1 MSDFSRQNVG
11 SGTPWEDVA
20 GYSRA
25 VRIGDQ
31 VFISGTTAHD
41 ESGRLQ
47 GGQDAYAQA
56 AYILRKIATALQRA
70 GASLE
75 DVVRTRVYV
84 VRLDDWRDVAR
95 AHGDVFGHI
104 RPANTLVQ
112 VAGLV
117 DGPLVDIEADATL
130 QPEERRAARIAAL
143 APLRVQDTSEETFS
157 R

>member
-1 MSDFSRQNVG
+1 MPPGRHNIG

-31 VFISGTTAHD
+31 VFVSGTTAHD
-41 ESGRLQ
+41 ESGKLQ
-47 GGQDAYAQA
+47 GGEDAYAQA
-56 AYILRKIATALQRA
+56 AYILTKIATALQQA

-75 DVVRTRVYV
+75 DVVRTRIYV
-84 VRLDDWRDVAR
+84 VRLEDWRDVAR

-117 DGPLVDIEADATL
+117 DGPLVEIEADAVI
-130 QPEERRAARIAAL
+130 QP
-143 APLRVQDTSEETFS
+143 
-157 R
+157 